1 MRVGVYSDFSY
12 RREGTTVYA
21 DEAFSLFAAALAD
34 YFERVV
40 LIGREDGASAHHP
53 YALPPSVDFVGLPH
67 YPALSEVGT
76 AARAA
81 AKSLSRFWSALRE
94 LDAVWLLGPHPLALA
109 FAALSAVRRR
119 RVVLGTRQD
128 FPAYVR
134 SRHPRRRSLH
144 AAALLFELA
153 WRALARSLPVVVV
166 GPELARKYRRAP
178 RLLSSFVSLV
188 PADAVAASADA
199 AGRSYDG
206 ELRMLSVGRVDP
218 EKNPLLLA
226 DVLARLHARDPRWR
240 LVVCGSGTMEGAL
253 ARRLEE
259 LGLASASEL
268 HGYVPFGRL
277 APYYRGN
284 HVFVHV
290 SWTEGFPQVILEAF
304 AAGLPVVATDVGGVG
319 EVVGDAALLVQP
331 GDADA
336 AADAA
341 ARLAGDAAL
350 RRRCVEA
357 GLRCASR
364 HTLEAESRRVAD
376 FLGGVRQ

>member
-178 RLLSSFVSLV
+178 R
-188 PADAVAASADA
+188 
-199 AGRSYDG
+199 
-206 ELRMLSVGRVDP
+206 M
-218 EKNPLLLA
+218 
-226 DVLARLHARDPRWR
+226 RW
-240 LVVCGSGTMEGAL
+240 
-253 ARRLEE
+253 
-259 LGLASASEL
+259 
-268 HGYVPFGRL
+268 
-277 APYYRGN
+277 
-284 HVFVHV
+284 
-290 SWTEGFPQVILEAF
+290 
-304 AAGLPVVATDVGGVG
+304 
-319 EVVGDAALLVQP
+319 
-331 GDADA
+331 
-336 AADAA
+336 
-341 ARLAGDAAL
+341 L
-350 RRRCVEA
+350 RRPTQRVVPTTA
-357 GLRCASR
+357 SCAC
-364 HTLEAESRRVAD
+364 
-376 FLGGVRQ
+376 